1 MTGVSVAELVWR
13 RTGPDRGEA
22 QAGPVAYLLTR
33 LRVGHPGSMLDAA
46 IGARFIVEEAA
57 QGRRLR
63 RRVHG
68 SPQAAMAD
76 AAEWAR
82 DNSSTQGAGI

>member
-1 MTGVSVAELVWR
+1 VADLVWR

-22 QAGPVAYLLTR
+22 RAGTVAYLLTR
-33 LRVGHPGSMLDAA
+33 LKVGHPGSLLDAA
-46 IGARFIVEEAA
+46 IGARFVVEELA

-63 RRVHG
+63 RRVHA

-82 DNSSTQGAGI
+82 GPPEGT